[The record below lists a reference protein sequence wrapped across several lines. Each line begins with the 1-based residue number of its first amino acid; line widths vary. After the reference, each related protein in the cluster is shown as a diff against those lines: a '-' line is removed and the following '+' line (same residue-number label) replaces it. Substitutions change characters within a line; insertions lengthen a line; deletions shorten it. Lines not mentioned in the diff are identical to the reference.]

1 MTRKPFPVGWVGD
14 SRGYDQ
20 QRSDPPTPVEGGVLV
35 SRVPDASPDTKLAEG
50 IARVERIREAIQ
62 TLLNETPEDN
72 PLARLALTSQVQVLD
87 AVWINLSQL
96 ASEG

>member
-1 MTRKPFPVGWVGD
+1 MTHKPFPVGWVGD

-20 QRSDPPTPVEGGVLV
+20 QRSDPPTPVEGVIV
-35 SRVPDASPDTKLAEG
+35 SRVPCTPADAKLVEG
-50 IARVERIREAIQ
+50 LVRVQRIRDDVQAR
-62 TLLNETPEDN
+62 LDKAPEDN
-72 PLARLALTSQVQVLD
+72 PLMRLALTSQVQVLD

>member
-1 MTRKPFPVGWVGD
+1 MTHKPFPVGWVGD

-20 QRSDPPTPVEGGVLV
+20 QRSDPPTPVEGVIV

-50 IARVERIREAIQ
+50 IARVERIRDDVQAR
-62 TLLNETPEDN
+62 LNNTPEDS
-72 PLARLALTSQVQVLD
+72 PLMRLALTSQVQVLD

>member
-1 MTRKPFPVGWVGD
+1 MTHKPFPVGWVGD

-50 IARVERIREAIQ
+50 IARVERIRDDVQAR
-62 TLLNETPEDN
+62 LNNTPEDN
-72 PLARLALTSQVQVLD
+72 PLMRLALTSQVQVLD

>member
-35 SRVPDASPDTKLAEG
+35 SRVPCTPADAKLAEG
-50 IARVERIREAIQ
+50 IARVERIRDDVQAR
-62 TLLNETPEDN
+62 LNNTPEDN
-72 PLARLALTSQVQVLD
+72 PLMRLALTSQVQVLD